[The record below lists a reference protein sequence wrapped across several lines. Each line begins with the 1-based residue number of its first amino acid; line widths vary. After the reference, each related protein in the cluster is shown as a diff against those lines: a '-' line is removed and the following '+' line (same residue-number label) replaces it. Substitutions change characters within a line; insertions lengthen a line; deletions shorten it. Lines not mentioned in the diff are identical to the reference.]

1 MVYLIYLNNF
11 WYNLVMLGAKAS
23 VHIILD
29 QLFIIFLT
37 HHGENLYVMWYFI
50 LNGLFVEWY
59 HDMGIHYLVHV
70 RCSMTARLSA
80 CWKYKQHHCD
90 YECGVRKHGD
100 KWTQYIWYY
109 ECHGFQNDYLSENNF
124 SASNR
129 FWKILLSFNQSNCG
143 TVSKMIKDTWQIHY
157 KSMFKKLIMFPIFF
171 ISIIT
176 THHASFWY
184 IMTSCIEIHLSAH
197 LDIMHI

>member
-1 MVYLIYLNNF
+1 MVFLVDTNNCNKTVFLFCECFIWYYNVKVYDIDLCDMVCLVYLNNI
-11 WYNLVMLGAKAS
+11 WHNLVMLGAKAS
-23 VHIILD
+23 VHFILD

-70 RCSMTARLSA
+70 RCSLAARLNA

-100 KWTQYIWYY
+100 KWWNIYDIMNAMA
-109 ECHGFQNDYLSENNF
+109 F
-124 SASNR
+124 
-129 FWKILLSFNQSNCG
+129 
-143 TVSKMIKDTWQIHY
+143 KMIICLKTTSVPTINFEKYCWVSISQIVVQ
-157 KSMFKKLIMFPIFF
+157 
-171 ISIIT
+171 
-176 THHASFWY
+176 
-184 IMTSCIEIHLSAH
+184 
-197 LDIMHI
+197 

>member
-37 HHGENLYVMWYFI
+37 HHKENLYVMWYFI
-50 LNGLFVEWY
+50 VNGLLNGIMIWESIIWY
-59 HDMGIHYLVHV
+59 M
-70 RCSMTARLSA
+70 
-80 CWKYKQHHCD
+80 
-90 YECGVRKHGD
+90 CGVAWLQG
-100 KWTQYIWYY
+100 WVLVGNINSIIVTMNV
-109 ECHGFQNDYLSENNF
+109 GSENMVINGRNIYDIMNAMAF
-124 SASNR
+124 KMIICLKTTSVPANR

-157 KSMFKKLIMFPIFF
+157 KSMFKKLIMFPIF
-171 ISIIT
+171 
-176 THHASFWY
+176 
-184 IMTSCIEIHLSAH
+184 LSQ
-197 LDIMHI
+197 L